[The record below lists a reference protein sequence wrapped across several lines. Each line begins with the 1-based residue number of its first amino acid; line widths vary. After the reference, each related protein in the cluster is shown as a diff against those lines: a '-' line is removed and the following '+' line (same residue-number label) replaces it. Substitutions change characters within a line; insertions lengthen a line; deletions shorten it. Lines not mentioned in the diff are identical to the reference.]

1 MPVIWTTETPNT
13 KATCPTRPDTA
24 LPSDASELVR
34 HGCCARRREA
44 FARGP
49 ATSTG
54 KDAGKGRAAASPP
67 SFDLFETFGYIEK
80 YPSQGKLS
88 EGVDENSAALA

>member
-1 MPVIWTTETPNT
+1 M
-13 KATCPTRPDTA
+13 
-24 LPSDASELVR
+24 DAAPGAGRL
-34 HGCCARRREA
+34 
-44 FARGP
+44 FARGL

-54 KDAGKGRAAASPP
+54 KDAGKGSRAAASPP

-88 EGVDENSAALA
+88 EGWTRTVQHVHDAVTGEPVRRRRAAVEAL